1 MQKKLKKLFTLNAK
15 AKVECLK
22 KLFTL
27 NAKEAEKVV
36 HPKCK
41 RT

>member
-1 MQKKLKKLFTLNAK
+1 MQKKLKKLFTLNAN
-15 AKVECLK
+15 ESE

-27 NAKEAEKVV
+27 NAKEPEKVV

>member
-1 MQKKLKKLFTLNAK
+1 MQKN
-15 AKVECLK
+15 LK

-27 NAKEAEKVV
+27 NAKEPKKVV

-41 RT
+41 KAEKICSP

>member
-15 AKVECLK
+15 EPE

-27 NAKEAEKVV
+27 NAKEPEKVV

>member
-1 MQKKLKKLFTLNAK
+1 MQKNLKMLFTLNAK
-15 AKVECLK
+15 EPE

-27 NAKEAEKVV
+27 NAKEPKKVV

>member
-1 MQKKLKKLFTLNAK
+1 MQKNLKKLFTINAK
-15 AKVECLK
+15 EPE

-27 NAKEAEKVV
+27 NAKEAKNVV

>member
-1 MQKKLKKLFTLNAK
+1 MQKN
-15 AKVECLK
+15 LK

-36 HPKCK
+36 HPKCTLNAKEAEKVVHPKCK

>member
-1 MQKKLKKLFTLNAK
+1 MQKNLKKLFTLNAK
-15 AKVECLK
+15 EAE

>member
-15 AKVECLK
+15 EVVHP
-22 KLFTL
+22 
-27 NAKEAEKVV
+27 AKEPEKVV